1 MGLLSLA
8 SVAPGLS
15 RDCFSSS
22 FACGGLWIGRRS
34 RLNMGSWSA
43 VATNLYTEIVYMSFG
58 SLTRRHWHCRMSG
71 PATRLPCRRSHLLP
85 SSGGHRRGHPSCPSL
100 LLCGLRRL
108 PWFSSAGCGSVL
120 AEFLPLAVATATA
133 PRRIHASS
141 KRRTLSFLPP
151 SGQCPGACTAVWLVM
166 SRRHAYAVTPGWR
179 SSPSCPPMAR
189 NAGCHAWGLCGR
201 RRTRR
206 PLLRFGFYAWPP
218 PAHEGSTVRHG
229 GVILERRGQA
239 AAPASARLVWGLAG
253 CGARQGRAFRVV
265 PVVGTWGG
273 AGGVESARSRKE
285 FKTLLAFGSD
295 PNSLHDLLGM
305 SVFLRKTRLCKQ
317 FGPRSCKE
325 FAPDPKAGRVLNSLR
340 DLAGFALRAALPP
353 PSGQPRPDP
362 PAGRPP
368 PGCGSCFLGGM

>member
-1 MGLLSLA
+1 M
-8 SVAPGLS
+8 
-15 RDCFSSS
+15 
-22 FACGGLWIGRRS
+22 
-34 RLNMGSWSA
+34 
-43 VATNLYTEIVYMSFG
+43 
-58 SLTRRHWHCRMSG
+58 
-71 PATRLPCRRSHLLP
+71 
-85 SSGGHRRGHPSCPSL
+85 
-100 LLCGLRRL
+100 
-108 PWFSSAGCGSVL
+108 
-120 AEFLPLAVATATA
+120 
-133 PRRIHASS
+133 
-141 KRRTLSFLPP
+141 
-151 SGQCPGACTAVWLVM
+151 PGACVADAARGGHCSVSVSMHGHRLHMRVPPFDMVGSFWSDAGRQRRQQVRGWFGAWLAAV
-166 SRRHAYAVTPGWR
+166 PGRGGR
-179 SSPSCPPMAR
+179 S
-189 NAGCHAWGLCGR
+189 
-201 RRTRR
+201 
-206 PLLRFGFYAWPP
+206 
-218 PAHEGSTVRHG
+218 
-229 GVILERRGQA
+229 
-239 AAPASARLVWGLAG
+239 
-253 CGARQGRAFRVV
+253 RVV